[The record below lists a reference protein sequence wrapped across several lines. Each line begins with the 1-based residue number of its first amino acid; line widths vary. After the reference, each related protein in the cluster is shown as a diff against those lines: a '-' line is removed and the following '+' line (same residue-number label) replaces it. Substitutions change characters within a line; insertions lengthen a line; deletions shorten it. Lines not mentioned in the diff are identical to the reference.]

1 MRSIPAS
8 QLNLWPRVAETIE
21 GTASALRAG
30 QTTCVEVLERCLAR
44 IEAYEP
50 AVRAWVVVDREGAWK
65 QARALDSERAAGKDR
80 GMLHGIPLGIKD
92 IVDVAGFATAA
103 GSRRRET
110 EIAGKDAPIVA
121 RLRAAGGV
129 ILGKTVTTQF
139 ASFDP
144 PVTRN
149 PWNLERTPGGSSSG
163 SAAAVALNM
172 CLGAI
177 GSQTGGSITR
187 PASYCGVAGCKPT
200 FGRVSLEGIVP
211 LAETLDHPGPMARSV
226 RGLAAILDAIADWP
240 ASAQADAKEAASI
253 SISAALDQGPG
264 SPPRIGRLGGLF
276 ATLAEPSAR
285 GALDRAMNELSR
297 AGAHVAEA
305 ALPARFDDVLRNHR
319 VLMAAGAAAV
329 HEKRLAEFP
338 DDYLPKIRSLIE
350 EGMAASPSEVA
361 RCRVFQEQMKQE
373 IEASFGGYDLL
384 ACPATVGPAPGA
396 ESTGDPAMNSPW
408 SFTGLPTICLPVSL
422 APDGLPLGVQLV
434 GRRNSEREL
443 FLAAAWCESALR
455 SSPA

>member
-1 MRSIPAS
+1 MPPIPAAE
-8 QLNLWPRVAETIE
+8 LGLWPRVEETIE
-21 GTASALRAG
+21 GTSSTLRAG
-30 QTTCVEVLERCLAR
+30 QTTCVEILERCLAR

-50 AVRAWVVVDREGAWK
+50 MVRAWVVVDREAAWK
-65 QARALDSERAAGKDR
+65 QARALDSELAAGKSR
-80 GMLHGIPLGIKD
+80 GILHGIPIGIKD

-110 EIAGKDAPIVA
+110 EIAGKDAPLVA
-121 RLRAAGGV
+121 RLRAAGSV

-240 ASAQADAKEAASI
+240 ASGPADAKGAAFAP
-253 SISAALDQGPG
+253 ISAALEQGPG
-264 SPPRIGRLGGLF
+264 SPPRIGRLGGIF

-285 GALDRAMNELSR
+285 GALDRAMSELSR
-297 AGAHVAEA
+297 GGAHVAEA
-305 ALPARFDDVLRNHR
+305 ALPERFDDVLRNHR

-329 HEKRLAEFP
+329 HEQRMAEFP

-350 EGMAASPSEVA
+350 EGMGASPSEVA
-361 RCRVFQEQMKQE
+361 RCRGFQEQMKQE
-373 IEASFGGYDLL
+373 IEASFGGFDLL
-384 ACPATVGPAPGA
+384 ACPATVGPAPGK
-396 ESTGDPAMNSPW
+396 ETTGDPAMNSPW

-422 APDGLPLGVQLV
+422 SPDGLPLGVQLV
-434 GRRNSEREL
+434 GRRDSEREL
-443 FLAAAWCESALR
+443 FLAAAWCERVLR
-455 SSPA
+455 SSSV